1 MKNRASYIKLLVLA
15 ALLAAPQARAGAP
28 LKLNFQGRLDQSG
41 QPAEGSK
48 TFLFKI
54 YDAVSG
60 GNLKWTSSSQAIDVS
75 GGLFSAVLSTGTPAD
90 LSTATFSGARFIE
103 ITVDGVPL
111 SPRQELVSAPYALVA
126 QALAPDAEL
135 PPAVIADG
143 SVTDAKVL
151 LTTAAISSG
160 KFGDDR
166 VAITAAAITGTFGDS
181 SVAITTGAV
190 TSGKFGDDRVA
201 ISTGVISGLGTLAQ
215 SNSEADP
222 VFTAAP
228 AYVITASSVTNWNA
242 AYGWGN
248 HAGLY
253 LAAPATFTYVA
264 SEADP
269 VFAAAPA
276 YVITASSVTNWD
288 AAYGW
293 GNHASAG
300 YATTTQVNTAL
311 ASYAALSATQTF
323 TGVNTFSSTAA
334 FTAQFGSQPGVTI
347 SSGLVVSAGSVGVG
361 TASPNSVLTVNGSM
375 SLPIKTITITNSPYA
390 VTGADGTILV
400 NAASSGAELFLDLPD
415 AAGVK
420 GRIYTM
426 KRLDDPAAIGA
437 FPVTIRASG
446 VQTIDGLAT
455 LQLVAMQWVSVVIQ
469 STGSNWVILSVYD
482 VAI

>member
-1 MKNRASYIKLLVLA
+1 MKNRASYIKFLALA

-48 TFLFKI
+48 TFVFKI
-54 YDAVSG
+54 YDVISG
-60 GNLKWTSSSQAIDVS
+60 GTARWTSASQAIDVS
-75 GGLFSAVLSTGTPAD
+75 NGLFSAVLSTGTPAD
-90 LSTATFSGARFIE
+90 LSTATFSGARYIE
-103 ITVDGVPL
+103 IAVDGVPL

-126 QALAPDAEL
+126 QSLAPDAEL
-135 PPAVIADG
+135 PPAAITDG
-143 SVTDAKVL
+143 SVTDVKVL

-160 KFGDDR
+160 KFGNDR
-166 VAITAAAITGTFGDS
+166 VAITTN
-181 SVAITTGAV
+181 AV
-190 TSGKFGDDRVA
+190 
-201 ISTGVISGLGTLAQ
+201 SGLSALATGG
-215 SNSEADP
+215 SEIDP

-228 AYVITASSVTNWNA
+228 AYAINASSVTNWNAAYAWGSHAGLYLAAPATFTYVSGETDPVFTAAPAYAINASSVTNWNA

-248 HAGLY
+248 HA
-253 LAAPATFTYVA
+253 A
-264 SEADP
+264 
-269 VFAAAPA
+269 
-276 YVITASSVTNWD
+276 
-288 AAYGW
+288 
-293 GNHASAG
+293 AG

-334 FTAQFGSQPGVTI
+334 FTSQSGSQPGVTI

-361 TASPNSVLTVNGSM
+361 TASPNSALTVNGSM

-390 VTGADGTILV
+390 VTGADSTILV

-437 FPVTIRASG
+437 FPVTIRPSG